1 MDFLKSMFSIIL
13 EGDKKRVFHNFV
25 YLYLVRI
32 ANYILPLLTVPYL
45 VRVLGPGKYGLLA
58 FAQAFIQYFMI
69 LTDYGFSASATRE
82 ISVNSS
88 DPLKVSRIFSSVMAI
103 KTFLMIL
110 SFSVLS
116 LAILIFGKFR
126 SNSLVYFY
134 TFGIVLGDLLFPVW
148 FFQGMEKMKYITL
161 RNIVAKIIF
170 TASIF
175 IFIRKPSDYIYVP
188 LINSLGFLI
197 MGIFSMVS
205 IFRDFD
211 IKLTLPNIP
220 EIKYHLKEGW
230 YVFIS
235 TVSINLYTATNTFV
249 LGLFTSDTIVGYFAA
264 GEKIIRIIIDSF
276 VPFFEALYPFIS
288 KVAMES
294 KQRALRILTKVSL
307 LSVSIYSFMFLI
319 IFFFAK
325 NIVFLILGQKFA
337 ESIIIVRILS
347 PLVILIPIAYIFS
360 NLALLPFKLDKYFA
374 RIYITGGILNIVL
387 LFLFLYLLKLSS
399 VGAAMANLVTEASLV
414 FIMYLVLRKHDIRII
429 L

>member
-197 MGIFSMVS
+197 TG
-205 IFRDFD
+205 
-211 IKLTLPNIP
+211 
-220 EIKYHLKEGW
+220 
-230 YVFIS
+230 
-235 TVSINLYTATNTFV
+235 
-249 LGLFTSDTIVGYFAA
+249 
-264 GEKIIRIIIDSF
+264 
-276 VPFFEALYPFIS
+276 
-288 KVAMES
+288 
-294 KQRALRILTKVSL
+294 
-307 LSVSIYSFMFLI
+307 
-319 IFFFAK
+319 
-325 NIVFLILGQKFA
+325 
-337 ESIIIVRILS
+337 
-347 PLVILIPIAYIFS
+347 S
-360 NLALLPFKLDKYFA
+360 N
-374 RIYITGGILNIVL
+374 
-387 LFLFLYLLKLSS
+387 
-399 VGAAMANLVTEASLV
+399 
-414 FIMYLVLRKHDIRII
+414 
-429 L
+429 